1 MLENNVRIIKH
12 KMSLLM
18 ISYMPNK
25 GSFYGSVAL
34 KAEAGFVALVSFK

>member
-25 GSFYGSVAL
+25 GMFLRFCRIKSRGWICCLGQF
-34 KAEAGFVALVSFK
+34 

>member
-1 MLENNVRIIKH
+1 MLKNNARIIKH

-25 GSFYGSVAL
+25 GSFYGSAAL
-34 KAEAGFVALVSFK
+34 KAEAGICCLGQF